1 MNNPVEKLIEEARK
15 YVTEDDAKN
24 AYMNCKEDHADPL
37 IADEVHL
44 TEFAEN
50 LIGMVGPRIAK
61 AELEECVKVVEA
73 LNTEVA
79 KKLREVRERP

>member
-15 YVTEDDAKN
+15 YVTEDDVKV
-24 AYMNCKEDHADPL
+24 AYMNCKEDHPDPL

-50 LIGMVGPRIAK
+50 LIGLVGSRIAK
-61 AELEECVKVVEA
+61 AELEECIKVVEA
-73 LNTEVA
+73 LNPTVA
-79 KKLREVRERP
+79 EKLREVRERP